1 MGLQEFLENYWNA
14 HEESKGDAGHTS
26 RAGCPCP
33 THECTRLAG
42 EQRNAGAGLLSRRLL
57 WTREVPGP
65 FLGSRISFAA
75 SCKLSLRSESMT
87 ASISSASA
95 CAEAERSGAAAAERQ
110 LFVCLSLQ
118 ARACRESGEAF
129 RLSPDAT
136 RQRFA
141 RRRSRVRFL
150 IAGLRLPVGLKHNRH
165 NRLKLRG
172 SQRL

>member
-95 CAEAERSGAAAAERQ
+95 CAEAERSGSRRGSGATETRLPRAAASMRSWPPVCTQPTTLSSLPTAS
-110 LFVCLSLQ
+110 LYGFPSGGSFVK
-118 ARACRESGEAF
+118 ARFQEW
-129 RLSPDAT
+129 T
-136 RQRFA
+136 T
-141 RRRSRVRFL
+141 
-150 IAGLRLPVGLKHNRH
+150 
-165 NRLKLRG
+165 
-172 SQRL
+172 